1 MTCARCDSQAR
12 QTMHRR
18 SSSGGVIVLLSLAS
32 KPLSGIDSG
41 RRRLATP
48 QHRRSLTRSRQQ
60 HLESAPVQGNP
71 DDDAVP
77 KSP

>member
-12 QTMHRR
+12 QTKYRR
-18 SSSGGVIVLLSLAS
+18 SSSGGVIVLRSLAS

-41 RRRLATP
+41 RRRLPTP
-48 QHRRSLTRSRQQ
+48 QHRRSLTRARQR
-60 HLESAPVQGNP
+60 HLGSAPVQGNP

>member
-12 QTMHRR
+12 QTMRR
-18 SSSGGVIVLLSLAS
+18 QSSSGAVIGLLSLAS
-32 KPLSGIDSG
+32 KPLSGIDSS

-48 QHRRSLTRSRQQ
+48 QHRRSLTRSRQR
-60 HLESAPVQGNP
+60 HMESAPVQGNP

>member
-1 MTCARCDSQAR
+1 MTRARSNSQAR
-12 QTMHRR
+12 QATYRR
-18 SSSGGVIVLLSLAS
+18 SSIGGVIVLLSLAS

-48 QHRRSLTRSRQQ
+48 QHRRSLSRSRQR
-60 HLESAPVQGNP
+60 HLQSAPVQGNP

>member
-1 MTCARCDSQAR
+1 MTRARPNSQAR
-12 QTMHRR
+12 QATYRR
-18 SSSGGVIVLLSLAS
+18 SSIGGVIVLLSLAS

-48 QHRRSLTRSRQQ
+48 QHRRSLSRSRQR
-60 HLESAPVQGNP
+60 HLQSAPVQGNP